1 MKLQTFPTEI
11 FSTINK
17 AHTFCL
23 AESNKYHLSFFCNRS
38 EAQIENLWIPVD
50 SSAVVNKV
58 WKKEHFKEA
67 IRVQQAMLSNENDV
81 LSAEA
86 LLKVHSEFQRKPR
99 QPRHCMRLQFSF
111 QLLDI
116 HRAVNDVNDE
126 GRTFQNFC
134 VG

>member
-1 MKLQTFPTEI
+1 MCVHILCV
-11 FSTINK
+11 
-17 AHTFCL
+17 FC
-23 AESNKYHLSFFCNRS
+23 YRS

-67 IRVQQAMLSNENDV
+67 IRVQQAMLSHDDDV

-86 LLKVHSEFQRKPR
+86 MLKVHSEFQRKPR
-99 QPRHCMRLQFSF
+99 QSRHCMRLQISF

-116 HRAVNDVNDE
+116 HRAVNSVNDE
-126 GRTFQNFC
+126 GRTFQDFC

>member
-1 MKLQTFPTEI
+1 M
-11 FSTINK
+11 
-17 AHTFCL
+17 
-23 AESNKYHLSFFCNRS
+23 
-38 EAQIENLWIPVD
+38 D

-99 QPRHCMRLQFSF
+99 AATTSLHETAIFVPAS
-111 QLLDI
+111 
-116 HRAVNDVNDE
+116 
-126 GRTFQNFC
+126 
-134 VG
+134 